1 MAAEAAEVPEVEV
14 PAPAEAPAVVPG
26 AAPAPIAPPALPDVP
41 PAVPAN
47 TSGALTALPPFPADG
62 DVDKVTINASTD
74 AFLNG
79 LVELATSENDQGIK
93 RQVQLFTVLAKVVTT
108 NGRLISH
115 DLTQLTKETAKL
127 AEFLQQDVTAGQSCF
142 EELRKA
148 ISGFAT
154 QFESLKEALLLIS
167 ANSKTAAA
175 DEKDVRK
182 KLLEETKGAR
192 EVMTHVRNN
201 SSTIMRH
208 CAHSLWEL
216 RELRTGGTQK
226 DQADANGGSVLCGI
240 ESQVDNLETSTKEG
254 FTKLGIDVVTAVEK
268 GTDPEKSLIFKKR
281 KEMAAQAPAAT
292 PMTPSPA
299 AGIPVGSAPSTEP
312 PSAKR
317 VKFCHPIT
325 RVEYEGTVEERANA
339 MRLWMDQMSSGSA
352 GSAPAQAP
360 AFEFPSGYGFPPPP
374 FYPPPPPHM
383 FGYGTP
389 TGASPGGTPP

>member
-1 MAAEAAEVPEVEV
+1 MAAEAVETPEVEV
-14 PAPAEAPAVVPG
+14 HAPVEEPAVVPG
-26 AAPAPIAPPALPDVP
+26 ATPAPNAPPALPDEQ

-47 TSGALTALPPFPADG
+47 SSGALTALPPFPADG

-79 LVELATSENDQGIK
+79 LVELATSENDQQVK

-115 DLTQLTKETAKL
+115 DLTQLTKETARL
-127 AEFLQQDVTAGQSCF
+127 ADFLQQDVTTGQSCF

-148 ISGFAT
+148 IAGFAT

-167 ANSKTAAA
+167 SNSKMAAA
-175 DEKDVRK
+175 EEKDVRK
-182 KLLEETKGAR
+182 KLLEEAKGTK
-192 EVMTHVRNN
+192 EVCTHSRNN
-201 SSTIMRH
+201 SQTIMRH
-208 CAHSLWEL
+208 CSNMLWEL

-226 DQADANGGSVLCGI
+226 DHVDSNGGSILCGI

-268 GTDPEKSLIFKKR
+268 GTDPEKSLIAKKR
-281 KEMAAQAPAAT
+281 KEMAAQGPAAT

-299 AGIPVGSAPSTEP
+299 AGIPVGSAPSEP

-374 FYPPPPPHM
+374 FYPPPPHM
-383 FGYGTP
+383 YGYGTP